1 MDTNNLET
9 KIVQITPNY
18 CITEKALTQFQ
29 NLFLHPLDREKALHS
44 LPHHLSDPTVIS
56 YEIVAS
62 SYLRLHYQPYMNDT
76 YVIDQVSFTKTKQKT
91 FDRLKQLRSVPDQDD
106 EYLSTQLPDYSF
118 SF

>member
-44 LPHHLSDPTVIS
+44 LPHHLSDPTVVS
-56 YEIVAS
+56 SEIVAS
-62 SYLRLHYQPYMNDT
+62 SYLRLHYQRYMNNT
-76 YVIDQVSFTKTKQKT
+76 YIIDQVSFTEPKQKT
-91 FDRLKQLRSVPDQDD
+91 FDRLKRLRSVSDQDD
-106 EYLSTQLPDYSF
+106 EYMTSQSPDYSF
-118 SF
+118 PF